1 MDKREYNNSNMI
13 ENSEYDR
20 YDRLILD
27 ILSADGRISI
37 TELSAR
43 IGLSKTPC
51 RKRVDKLCRC
61 GVIKGFAAII
71 DPAVLGRKHI
81 AFVEVKL
88 SDTRAPALIA
98 FNDAVRGTAEIEECH
113 MIAGGFD
120 YLLKVRTEDI
130 QAYHRLL
137 GEVISALPFIA
148 QTSTFV
154 VLEPVKD
161 FTGIALP

>member
-1 MDKREYNNSNMI
+1 MNIDGS
-13 ENSEYDR
+13 
-20 YDRLILD
+20 ILD
-27 ILSADGRISI
+27 DHDRKIIEILSHDGRISI

-51 RKRVDKLCRC
+51 QKRLDKLIKL

-71 DPAVLGRKHI
+71 DPSVIGRQHI
-81 AFVEVKL
+81 AFVEAKL
-88 SDTRAPALIA
+88 SDTKAEALEA
-98 FNDAVRGTAEIEECH
+98 FDQAVRKIPHIEECH

-120 YLLKVRTEDI
+120 YLLKVRTRDI
-130 QAYHRLL
+130 AAYRHLL
-137 GEVISALPFIA
+137 GEVISGLPHVA

-161 FTGIALP
+161 STDMLGEQQ

>member
-1 MDKREYNNSNMI
+1 MMEISDF
-13 ENSEYDR
+13 DR
-20 YDRLILD
+20 FDRMILD
-27 ILSADGRISI
+27 VLAVEGRISI

-51 RKRVDKLCRC
+51 QKRVEKLQKS

-71 DPAVLGRKHI
+71 DPAVLGRRHI

-88 SDTRAPALIA
+88 SDTRAPALEA
-98 FNDAVRGTAEIEECH
+98 FNNAARHIAEIEECH

-120 YLLKVRTEDI
+120 YLLKVRTENVL
-130 QAYHRLL
+130 AYRKLL
-137 GEVISALPFIA
+137 GEEISSLPHVA

-161 FTGIALP
+161 VTDITVS